1 MSLTN
6 RQISELLAIRAE
18 ETEGER
24 QRSRAYQRASRAA
37 LMWPEEAAALAERG
51 DPLTDLW
58 GIGDRLAGRINGW
71 LNDPPEVPEP
81 PATRR
86 GFLSLAEAR
95 AAIAADPEWRSING
109 DLQMHTVYS
118 DGKATVFEM
127 ASKGVEL
134 GYEFIAITDHSK
146 GLKIAGGVD
155 EKDFARQ
162 GQEIDTAN
170 EQFAKQ
176 NIDFRILAA
185 MEMNLDPEGQ
195 GDMEQEVFGLL
206 DLVLGSF
213 HSQLRTKDDQ
223 TDRYLGAL
231 RNPDVDVI
239 GHPRGRKFNRRLGLQ
254 AEWDV
259 VLKEAVETNT
269 AMEINSYPDRQ
280 DFNVEILELA
290 SKDNLFSIG
299 TDAHSTDEMDL
310 IEFALGAAA
319 LAGLNRD
326 QIINFWPAEKIISW
340 AGSSG

>member
-1 MSLTN
+1 M
-6 RQISELLAIRAE
+6 A
-18 ETEGER
+18 
-24 QRSRAYQRASRAA
+24 
-37 LMWPEEAAALAERG
+37 
-51 DPLTDLW
+51 
-58 GIGDRLAGRINGW
+58 
-71 LNDPPEVPEP
+71 DPPEVPDP
-81 PATRR
+81 PPTRL
-86 GFLSLAEAR
+86 GFLTLAEAR

-127 ASKGVEL
+127 ASKGVDL
-134 GYEFIAITDHSK
+134 GYDFIAITDHSK

-155 EKDFARQ
+155 EKEFARQ
-162 GQEIDTAN
+162 GQEIDTVN
-170 EQFAKQ
+170 EQLAKE
-176 NIDFRILAA
+176 NLDFRILAA

-195 GDMEQEVFGLL
+195 GDMEEEVFGLL

-213 HSQLRTKDDQ
+213 HSQLQTKDDQ

-231 RNPDVDVI
+231 RNPHVDVI

-254 AEWDV
+254 AEWEA

-280 DFNVEILELA
+280 DFNVDILKLA

-299 TDAHSTDEMDL
+299 TDAHSTDEMNL

-319 LAGLNRD
+319 LAGLSRE
-326 QIINFWPAEKIISW
+326 QIINFWSIDKIIDW